1 MEKSGETKLAMLRGY
16 VNLNDNE
23 KIVNNIL
30 EFYKRHPSILAIKNK
45 VSIQVQPEKI
55 RRLENETFSVILLS
69 KKQLVLALSPKAYE
83 NVV

>member
-1 MEKSGETKLAMLRGY
+1 MEKSGETKLTMLRGY

-45 VSIQVQPEKI
+45 ASIQVQP
-55 RRLENETFSVILLS
+55 
-69 KKQLVLALSPKAYE
+69 
-83 NVV
+83 